1 VTGSLAEQAEDFAN
15 DLTATVRAVVG
26 PECPAFYSVALKQA
40 EAFRVRQEPADG
52 IILCDKNGPILRL
65 SVDYK
70 CVLDGHGKWMAI
82 SESLIHVFVEPDGRE
97 PLFRYEFDRNNTG
110 KVPSAHIQF
119 HGKHPELEAAMR
131 ECGESTDRAKARKR
145 GRRAVYLHDLHFP
158 VGGPRFRPALED
170 VLEMLI
176 EEFGVKPVGS
186 VAAARRALADG
197 REDWRRKQVATVVRD
212 APSKAAAALRDLDYE
227 VTPPKPPKTDKRDKL
242 RAL

>member
-1 VTGSLAEQAEDFAN
+1 MTAPLAEQAEGFAN
-15 DLTATVRAVVG
+15 DLTKTVRAVVG
-26 PECPAFYSVALKQA
+26 AECPAFYAVALQQA
-40 EAFRVRQEPADG
+40 NAFTVRQEPSDG
-52 IILCDKNGPILRL
+52 ITLCDRGGPILRL
-65 SVDYK
+65 TANYK
-70 CVLDGHGKWMAI
+70 CILDGHGKYMAI

-119 HGKHPELEAAMR
+119 HGQHPELEAAMR
-131 ECGESTDRAKARKR
+131 ECGDSSERAKARKR
-145 GRRAVYLHDLHFP
+145 GRRQVYLHDLHFP

-176 EEFGVKPVGS
+176 EEFGVKPVRS
-186 VAAARRALADG
+186 VRAARKALADG

-212 APSKAAAALRDLDYE
+212 APSRAAEALRELDYE
-227 VTPPKPPKTDKRDKL
+227 VIAPEPPKGDKPDKL

>member
-26 PECPAFYSVALKQA
+26 AECPAFYAVALKQA
-40 EAFRVRQEPADG
+40 NAFTVRQNPSSG
-52 IILCDKNGPILRL
+52 IILRDKNGPILRL

-82 SESLIHVFVEPDGRE
+82 SKSLIHVFVEPDGRE
-97 PLFRYEFDRNNTG
+97 PLFRYEFDRDNTA

-119 HGKHPELEAAMR
+119 HGKHPELETAMR

-186 VAAARRALADG
+186 VAAARRALEDG

-212 APSKAAAALRDLDYE
+212 APSQAAEALRDLDYT
-227 VTPPKPPKTDKRDKL
+227 VTSPEPPKKDKRDKL

>member
-1 VTGSLAEQAEDFAN
+1 MTASLAQQAEDFAN
-15 DLTATVRAVVG
+15 DLTTTVRAVVG
-26 PECPAFYSVALKQA
+26 PECPAFYAVALEQA
-40 EAFRVRQEPADG
+40 SAFRVRQEPADG
-52 IILCDKNGPILRL
+52 IILCDKDGPILRL

-82 SESLIHVFVEPDGRE
+82 SESLVHVFVEPNGRE
-97 PLFRYEFDRNNTG
+97 PLFRYEFDRNNAGT
-110 KVPSAHIQF
+110 VPSAHIQF
-119 HGKHPELEAAMR
+119 HGQHLELENAMR
-131 ECGESTDRAKARKR
+131 ECGDSTERAKARKR

-186 VAAARRALADG
+186 VKAARRALGDG
-197 REDWRRKQVATVVRD
+197 REEWRRKQVATVVRD
-212 APSKAAAALRDLDYE
+212 APTQAAQALEDLGYD
-227 VTPPKPPKTDKRDKL
+227 VNPPQPPKSDHRDKL